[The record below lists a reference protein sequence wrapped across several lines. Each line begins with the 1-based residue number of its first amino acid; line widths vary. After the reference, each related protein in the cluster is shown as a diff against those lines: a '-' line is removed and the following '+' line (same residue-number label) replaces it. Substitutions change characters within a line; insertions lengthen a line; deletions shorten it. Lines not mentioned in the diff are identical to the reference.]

1 MESGSMALIRNI
13 RSVKSARVG
22 GNKGAKEN
30 TARQCIHNKK
40 HKEFEHRNKV
50 LGILEVVWK

>member
-1 MESGSMALIRNI
+1 MALIRNI

-40 HKEFEHRNKV
+40 HREAVSGVTIRSQS
-50 LGILEVVWK
+50 